1 MLLWLIAALRAYG
14 SCGNVTKLI
23 DELVDMGVDI
33 LNPVQVSAMVDTSE
47 LKAGFGDKITFWGGI
62 DSQNIL
68 PFGSVKEVENE
79 VKQRI
84 RDLAPGG
91 GFVLAAVH
99 YVQPDVSPENILA
112 MADSTRKFGI
122 YPIAC

>member
-1 MLLWLIAALRAYG
+1 L
-14 SCGNVTKLI
+14 
-23 DELVDMGVDI
+23 
-33 LNPVQVSAMVDTSE
+33 
-47 LKAGFGDKITFWGGI
+47 
-62 DSQNIL
+62 
-68 PFGSVKEVENE
+68 E